1 VDASAETAPPN
12 EPRPWTTRGLV
23 AQHKRAAL
31 ALVALVAV
39 MLVSILVPLL
49 GSKGQPAASDSTT
62 CSAWGSANQSQ
73 QIAYARLYLTEHG
86 PLRDGDAS
94 PAGVITAINNGCAQ
108 AYGDDVSDTTTV
120 LQAISGNF

>member
-1 VDASAETAPPN
+1 VDASAQTTRPREG
-12 EPRPWTTRGLV
+12 RPWTTRRLI

-31 ALVALVAV
+31 GVAALIVV
-39 MLVSILVPLL
+39 MLAAILVPVL

-62 CSAWGSANQSQ
+62 CSEWGSANQSQ
-73 QIAYARLYLTEHG
+73 QVAYARLYLTEHG
-86 PLRDGDAS
+86 PLSDGDAS

-120 LQAISGNF
+120 VQAISGNF